1 MKTILSKYKEF
12 LKSNNKLNFKSYNDL
27 HNWSINEISDF
38 WESIVK
44 FFKIEFDKPPTII
57 YKFNKHFIKTLW
69 FVNSKIS
76 YSKNIFKNHK
86 LKTPAIKYQDENG
99 KYLEISWESL
109 KMKTLEFQEIL
120 VKNNVKLGDRV
131 VGYCSNTPEVVAAFL
146 AVNSL
151 GAIWSSCSPD
161 FGYDSVYDR
170 FNQIQPKFLFYHS
183 EYMYNGKI
191 FSLDSK
197 VKKLKNSIKSISGIL
212 DLNTKSTFT
221 NNLKKINLNFISV
234 DFDHPIWILFSS
246 GTTGKPKA
254 ITHRTGGMILEHY
267 KALSIHQNVSN
278 SDTYFW
284 YSTTGWMMWNYS
296 LSSLLI
302 GSTLCIYNGS
312 PIYPDNGVLWRF
324 AKKAKINHFG
334 HGAVF
339 FQNLLSNLPKEL
351 VSHDLSN
358 LITIGSTGSP
368 LFKETNIGLNK
379 LFPDAHIVSLSG
391 GTDVCTA
398 FIGGN
403 LDLDVIPG
411 EIQCKMLG
419 ASVEVWNDNAKEI
432 KNKMGELVLT
442 KPLISMPVF
451 FWNDINDEKYKK
463 SYFSKFNKIW
473 NHGDWVTETL
483 NGGII
488 VHGRSDSTL
497 NRFGVRI
504 GTSEIYSAIKDLYY
518 VEDSLI
524 IHVDDSNKNKLI
536 LFVKSSSKINYDELK
551 FVIRL
556 KCSPRHVPDLIFQ
569 TPDIPYTI
577 SGKKVE
583 VPIKKILMGKNQND
597 VVSKDSLRNPKSLDW
612 FVEFYENFSKSLP

>member
-1 MKTILSKYKEF
+1 MKSILSKYKEF

-38 WESIVK
+38 WGSIVK
-44 FFKIEFDKPPTII
+44 FFKIEFDKPPTTI
-57 YKFNKHFIKTLW
+57 YKFNKNFIKTLW

-76 YSKNIFKNHK
+76 YSKNIFRNHK

-120 VKNNVKLGDRV
+120 IKNNVKLGDRV

-197 VKKLKNSIKSISGIL
+197 VKKLKSSIKSISGIL

-324 AKKAKINHFG
+324 AKKTKINHFG

-551 FVIRL
+551 SVIRL
-556 KCSPRHVPDLIFQ
+556 KCSPRHVPDLFFQ

-612 FVEFYENFSKSLP
+612 FVEFYENFSKTLP

>member
-1 MKTILSKYKEF
+1 LKTILSKYKEF

-183 EYMYNGKI
+183 EYMYNGRI

-197 VKKLKNSIKSISGIL
+197 VKKLKNSIKSISSIL

-302 GSTLCIYNGS
+302 GSSLCIYNGS

-351 VSHDLSN
+351 VSYDLSN
-358 LITIGSTGSP
+358 IITIGSTGSP

-524 IHVDDSNKNKLI
+524 IHVDDSNENKLI

-597 VVSKDSLRNPKSLDW
+597 IVSKDSLRNPKSLDW

>member
-1 MKTILSKYKEF
+1 MKTILSKYNDF
-12 LKSNNKLNFKSYNDL
+12 LKYNNELNFSSYNEL
-27 HNWSINEISDF
+27 HKWSISELGEF

-44 FFKIEFDKPPTII
+44 FFKIEFDKPPTSI
-57 YKFNKHFIKTLW
+57 YKFNENFIKTLW
-69 FVNSKIS
+69 FTNSKIS
-76 YSKNIFKNHK
+76 YSKNIFKNEN

-99 KYLEISWESL
+99 NYFEISWNSL
-109 KMKTLEFQEIL
+109 KLKTLEFQNVL
-120 VKNNVKLGDRV
+120 VENNVQIGDRV
-131 VGYCSNTPEVVAAFL
+131 IAYCSNTPEVVAAFL
-146 AVNSL
+146 AVNSI

-170 FNQIQPKFLFYHS
+170 FNQIEPKFLFYHS
-183 EYMYNGKI
+183 EYTYNGK
-191 FSLDSK
+191 FFNLNSK
-197 VKKLKNSIKSISGIL
+197 VNKLKNSINSLCGSL
-212 DLNTKSTFT
+212 DLNTKSTFL
-221 NNLKKINLNFISV
+221 NPLKKVNLNFKSV

-254 ITHRTGGMILEHY
+254 ITHRTGGMILEHF
-267 KALSIHQNVSN
+267 KALSIHQNVCS
-278 SDTYFW
+278 SDSYFW

-302 GSTLCIYNGS
+302 GSSLCIYNGS
-312 PIYPDNGVLWRF
+312 PIHPDNGVLWRF
-324 AKKAKINHFG
+324 VQKAKINHFG

-339 FQNLLSNLPKEL
+339 FQNLLADIPEDLEFIDFSNLK
-351 VSHDLSN
+351 S
-358 LITIGSTGSP
+358 IGSTGSP

-379 LFPDAHIVSLSG
+379 LFPNTHIISLSG

-403 LDLDVIPG
+403 PEMNVVPG

-419 ASVEVWNDNAKEI
+419 ASIEVWDDNGKEI
-432 KNKMGELVLT
+432 KSKMGELVLT
-442 KPLISMPVF
+442 KPFISMPVF
-451 FWNDINDEKYKK
+451 LWDDRNYEKYVN
-463 SYFSKFNKIW
+463 SYYSKFNQIW
-473 NHGDWVTETL
+473 NHGDWVTETK

-504 GTSEIYSAIKDLYY
+504 GTSEIYSAISDLDF

-524 IHVDDSNKNKLI
+524 IHLDNNKENSLI
-536 LFVKSSSKINYDELK
+536 LFVKSLLKIDFNILK
-551 FVIRL
+551 SVIRQ
-556 KCSPRHVPDLIFQ
+556 KCSPRHVPDLIFK

-583 VPIKKILMGKNQND
+583 VPVKKILRGANIND
-597 VVSKDSLRNPKSLDW
+597 VVSKDSLRNPSSLDW
-612 FVEFYENFSKSLP
+612 FVEFYKNYL

>member
-1 MKTILSKYKEF
+1 MKTVLSKYKTF
-12 LKSNNKLNFKSYNDL
+12 LKSNNKLSFKSYNDL
-27 HNWSINEISDF
+27 HCWSVNEIADF
-38 WESIVK
+38 WDSIVK
-44 FFKIEFDKPPTII
+44 FFKIEFENPPTTI
-57 YKFNKHFIKTLW
+57 YKFNDDFIKTLW
-69 FVNSKIS
+69 FENSKIS
-76 YSKNIFKNHK
+76 YSKNVFKNHK

-99 KYLEISWESL
+99 SYIEITWGSL
-109 KMKTLEFQEIL
+109 KMKTLEFQRIL
-120 VKNNVKLGDRV
+120 VENNVKIGDRV
-131 VGYCSNTPEVVAAFL
+131 AGYCSNTAEVVAAFL

-191 FSLDSK
+191 FSLESK
-197 VKKLKNSIKSISGIL
+197 VEKLKSSIKSISGSL
-212 DLNTKSTFT
+212 DLNTKSIFSNNTNNINLTFT
-221 NNLKKINLNFISV
+221 PV
-234 DFDHPIWILFSS
+234 DFNHPIWILFSS

-267 KALSIHQNVSN
+267 KALSIHQNVIQ

-302 GSTLCIYNGS
+302 GATLCIYNGS
-312 PIYPDNGVLWRF
+312 PVYPDKGVLWRF

-339 FQNLLSNLPKEL
+339 FQNLLSDTPKEL
-351 VSHDLSN
+351 ISYDLSCIKT
-358 LITIGSTGSP
+358 LGSTGSP

-379 LFPDAHIVSLSG
+379 LFPNAHVVSLSG

-403 LDLDVIPG
+403 PEMDVIPG

-419 ASVEVWNDNAKEI
+419 ASIEVWNDHGTKV
-432 KNKMGELVLT
+432 KNEMGELVLT
-442 KPLISMPVF
+442 KPFISMPVF
-451 FWNDINDEKYKK
+451 FWNDKNDEKYRT

-473 NHGDWVTETL
+473 NHGDWVTHTL
-483 NGGII
+483 NDGII

-504 GTSEIYSAIKDLYY
+504 GTSEIYSAIKDLSY
-518 VEDSLI
+518 V
-524 IHVDDSNKNKLI
+524 
-536 LFVKSSSKINYDELK
+536 
-551 FVIRL
+551 
-556 KCSPRHVPDLIFQ
+556 
-569 TPDIPYTI
+569 
-577 SGKKVE
+577 
-583 VPIKKILMGKNQND
+583 
-597 VVSKDSLRNPKSLDW
+597 
-612 FVEFYENFSKSLP
+612 

>member
-1 MKTILSKYKEF
+1 LKTILSKYKEF

-57 YKFNKHFIKTLW
+57 YKFNKDFIKTLW

-109 KMKTLEFQEIL
+109 KIKTLEFQEIL

-183 EYMYNGKI
+183 EYMYNGRI

-197 VKKLKNSIKSISGIL
+197 VKKLKNSIKSISSIL

-351 VSHDLSN
+351 VSYDLSN
-358 LITIGSTGSP
+358 IITVGSTGSP
-368 LFKETNIGLNK
+368 LFKQTNIGLNK

-524 IHVDDSNKNKLI
+524 IHVDDSNENKLI

-551 FVIRL
+551 SVIRL

>member
-1 MKTILSKYKEF
+1 LKTVLSKYKTF
-12 LKSNNKLNFKSYNDL
+12 LKSNNKLSFKSYNDL
-27 HNWSINEISDF
+27 HCWSVNEIADF
-38 WESIVK
+38 WDSIVK
-44 FFKIEFDKPPTII
+44 FFKIEFENPPTTI
-57 YKFNKHFIKTLW
+57 YKFNDDFIKTLW
-69 FVNSKIS
+69 FENSKIS
-76 YSKNIFKNHK
+76 YSKNVFKNHK

-99 KYLEISWESL
+99 SYIEITWGSL
-109 KMKTLEFQEIL
+109 KMKTLEFQRIL
-120 VKNNVKLGDRV
+120 VENNVKIGDRV
-131 VGYCSNTPEVVAAFL
+131 AGYCSNTAEVVAAFL

-191 FSLDSK
+191 FSLESK
-197 VKKLKNSIKSISGIL
+197 VEKLKSSIKSISGSL
-212 DLNTKSTFT
+212 DLNTKSIFSNNTNNINLTFT
-221 NNLKKINLNFISV
+221 PV
-234 DFDHPIWILFSS
+234 DFNHPIWILFSS

-267 KALSIHQNVSN
+267 KTLSIHQNVIQ

-302 GSTLCIYNGS
+302 GATLCIYNGS
-312 PIYPDNGVLWRF
+312 PVYPDKGVLWRF
-324 AKKAKINHFG
+324 VKKAQINHFG

-339 FQNLLSNLPKEL
+339 FQNLLSDTPKEL
-351 VSHDLSN
+351 ISYDLFCIKT
-358 LITIGSTGSP
+358 LGSTGSP

-379 LFPDAHIVSLSG
+379 LFPNAHVVSLSG

-403 LDLDVIPG
+403 PEMDVIPG

-419 ASVEVWNDNAKEI
+419 ASIEVWNDHGTEV
-432 KNKMGELVLT
+432 KNEMGELVLT
-442 KPLISMPVF
+442 KPFISMPVF
-451 FWNDINDEKYKK
+451 FWNDKNDEKYRN

-473 NHGDWVTETL
+473 NHGDWVTHTV
-483 NGGII
+483 NDGII

-504 GTSEIYSAIKDLYY
+504 GTSEIYSAIKDLSY
-518 VEDSLI
+518 VDDSLI
-524 IHVDDSNKNKLI
+524 IHLDDSNNNQLI
-536 LFVKSSSKINYDELK
+536 LFVKSISEIDNDELK
-551 FVIRL
+551 SVIRQ
-556 KCSPRHVPDLIFQ
+556 KCSPRHVPDLIFK

-583 VPIKKILMGKNQND
+583 VPVKKILMGKNPND
-597 VVSKDSLRNPKSLDW
+597 VVSSDSLRNPKSLDW
-612 FVEFYENFSKSLP
+612 FVKFYKN

>member
-183 EYMYNGKI
+183 EYMYNGRI

-197 VKKLKNSIKSISGIL
+197 VKKLKNSIKSISSIL

-302 GSTLCIYNGS
+302 GSSLCIYNGS

-351 VSHDLSN
+351 VSNDLSN
-358 LITIGSTGSP
+358 IITIGSTGSP

-524 IHVDDSNKNKLI
+524 IHVDDSNENKLI

-597 VVSKDSLRNPKSLDW
+597 IVSKDSLRNPKSLDW

>member
-109 KMKTLEFQEIL
+109 KIKTLEFQEIL

-183 EYMYNGKI
+183 EYMYNGRI

-197 VKKLKNSIKSISGIL
+197 VKKLKNSIKSISSIL

-351 VSHDLSN
+351 VSYDLSN
-358 LITIGSTGSP
+358 IITIGSTGSP

-524 IHVDDSNKNKLI
+524 IHVDDSNENKLI

-551 FVIRL
+551 SVIRL

-597 VVSKDSLRNPKSLDW
+597 IVSKDSLRNPKSLDW

>member
-57 YKFNKHFIKTLW
+57 YKFNKDFIKTLW

-183 EYMYNGKI
+183 EYMYNGKF

-197 VKKLKNSIKSISGIL
+197 VKKLKSSIKSISSIL

-351 VSHDLSN
+351 VSYDLSN
-358 LITIGSTGSP
+358 IITIGSTGSP

-524 IHVDDSNKNKLI
+524 IHVDDTNENKLI

-551 FVIRL
+551 SVIRL

>member
-1 MKTILSKYKEF
+1 MKSILSKYKEF

-38 WESIVK
+38 WGSIVK
-44 FFKIEFDKPPTII
+44 FFKIEFDKPPTTI
-57 YKFNKHFIKTLW
+57 YKFNKNFIKTLW

-76 YSKNIFKNHK
+76 YSKNIFRNHK

-120 VKNNVKLGDRV
+120 IKNNVKLGDRV

-197 VKKLKNSIKSISGIL
+197 VKKLKSSIKSISGIL

-278 SDTYFW
+278 ADTYFW

-551 FVIRL
+551 SVIRL
-556 KCSPRHVPDLIFQ
+556 KCSPRHVPDLFFQ

-583 VPIKKILMGKNQND
+583 VPIKKILMGKNKND

-612 FVEFYENFSKSLP
+612 FVEFYENFSKTLP

>member
-1 MKTILSKYKEF
+1 MKSILSKYKEF

-38 WESIVK
+38 WGSIVK
-44 FFKIEFDKPPTII
+44 FFKIEFDKPPTTI
-57 YKFNKHFIKTLW
+57 YKFNKNFIKTLW

-76 YSKNIFKNHK
+76 YSKNIFRNHK

-120 VKNNVKLGDRV
+120 IKNNVKLGDRV

-197 VKKLKNSIKSISGIL
+197 VKKLKSSIKSISGIL

-278 SDTYFW
+278 ADTYFW

-524 IHVDDSNKNKLI
+524 IHVDDSNENKLI

-551 FVIRL
+551 SVIRL
-556 KCSPRHVPDLIFQ
+556 KCSPRHVPDLFFQ

-612 FVEFYENFSKSLP
+612 FVEFYENFSKTLP

>member
-1 MKTILSKYKEF
+1 LKTILSKYKEF

-183 EYMYNGKI
+183 EYMYNGRI

-197 VKKLKNSIKSISGIL
+197 VKKLKNSIKSISSIL

-302 GSTLCIYNGS
+302 GSSLCIYNGS

-351 VSHDLSN
+351 VSYDLSN
-358 LITIGSTGSP
+358 IITIGSTGSP

-524 IHVDDSNKNKLI
+524 IHVDDSNENKLI

-551 FVIRL
+551 SVIRL

-597 VVSKDSLRNPKSLDW
+597 IVSKDSLRNPKSLDW

>member
-38 WESIVK
+38 WDSIVN
-44 FFKIEFDKPPTII
+44 FFKIEFDKPPTTI
-57 YKFNKHFIKTLW
+57 YKFNKNFIKTLW

-197 VKKLKNSIKSISGIL
+197 VKKLKSSIKSISSIL

-351 VSHDLSN
+351 VSYDLSN
-358 LITIGSTGSP
+358 IITIGSTGSP

-403 LDLDVIPG
+403 LDLDVVPG

-524 IHVDDSNKNKLI
+524 IHVDDSNENKLI

-551 FVIRL
+551 SVIRL

-612 FVEFYENFSKSLP
+612 FVEFYENFSKTLA

>member
-1 MKTILSKYKEF
+1 MKTVLSKYKTF
-12 LKSNNKLNFKSYNDL
+12 LKSNNKLSFKSYNDL
-27 HNWSINEISDF
+27 HYWSVNEIADF
-38 WESIVK
+38 WDSIVK
-44 FFKIEFDKPPTII
+44 FFKIEFENPPTTI
-57 YKFNKHFIKTLW
+57 YKFNDDFIKTLW
-69 FVNSKIS
+69 FENSKIS
-76 YSKNIFKNHK
+76 YSKNVFKNHK

-99 KYLEISWESL
+99 SYIEITWGSL
-109 KMKTLEFQEIL
+109 KMKTLEFQRIL
-120 VKNNVKLGDRV
+120 VENNVKIGDRV
-131 VGYCSNTPEVVAAFL
+131 AGYCSNTAEVVAAFL

-191 FSLDSK
+191 FSLESK
-197 VKKLKNSIKSISGIL
+197 VEKLKSSIKSISGSL
-212 DLNTKSTFT
+212 DLNTKSIFSNNTNNINLTFT
-221 NNLKKINLNFISV
+221 PV
-234 DFDHPIWILFSS
+234 DFNHPIWILFSS

-267 KALSIHQNVSN
+267 KALSIHQNVN
-278 SDTYFW
+278 QSDTYFW

-302 GSTLCIYNGS
+302 GATLCIYNGS
-312 PIYPDNGVLWRF
+312 PVYPDKGVLWRF

-339 FQNLLSNLPKEL
+339 FQNLLSDTPKEL
-351 VSHDLSN
+351 ISYDLSCIKT
-358 LITIGSTGSP
+358 LGSTGSP

-379 LFPDAHIVSLSG
+379 LFPNAHVVSLSG

-403 LDLDVIPG
+403 PEMDVIPG

-419 ASVEVWNDNAKEI
+419 ASIEVWNDHGTEV
-432 KNKMGELVLT
+432 KNEMGELVLT
-442 KPLISMPVF
+442 KPFISMPVF
-451 FWNDINDEKYKK
+451 FWNDKNDEKYRN

-473 NHGDWVTETL
+473 NHGDWVTHTL
-483 NGGII
+483 NDGII

-504 GTSEIYSAIKDLYY
+504 GTSEIYSAIKDLSY
-518 VEDSLI
+518 VDDSLI
-524 IHVDDSNKNKLI
+524 IHLDDSNNNQLI
-536 LFVKSSSKINYDELK
+536 LFVKSISEIDNDELK
-551 FVIRL
+551 SVIRQ
-556 KCSPRHVPDLIFQ
+556 KCSPRHVPDLIFKI
-569 TPDIPYTI
+569 PDIPYTI

-583 VPIKKILMGKNQND
+583 VPVKKILMGKNPND
-597 VVSKDSLRNPKSLDW
+597 VVSSDSLRNPKSLDW
-612 FVEFYENFSKSLP
+612 FVKFYKN

>member
-44 FFKIEFDKPPTII
+44 FFKIEFDKPPTTI
-57 YKFNKHFIKTLW
+57 YKFNKDFIKTLW

-197 VKKLKNSIKSISGIL
+197 VKKLKSSIKSISSIL

-324 AKKAKINHFG
+324 ARKAKINHFG

-403 LDLDVIPG
+403 LDLDVVPG

-524 IHVDDSNKNKLI
+524 IHVDDSNENKLI

-551 FVIRL
+551 SVIRL

-612 FVEFYENFSKSLP
+612 FVEFYENFSKTLA

>member
-1 MKTILSKYKEF
+1 MKTILSNYKEF
-12 LKSNNKLNFKSYNDL
+12 LKSNYKLNFKSYSDL

-38 WESIVK
+38 WQSIVEY
-44 FFKIEFDKPPTII
+44 FKIEFDKPPTKI
-57 YKFNKHFIKTLW
+57 YKFNKDFIKTLW
-69 FVNSKIS
+69 FTNSKIS
-76 YSKNIFKNHK
+76 YSRNVFKNHK
-86 LKTPAIKYQDENG
+86 LKTPAIKYQNESG
-99 KYLEISWESL
+99 KYLEISWNEL

-120 VKNNVKLGDRV
+120 LKNNVKLGDRV

-170 FNQIQPKFLFYHS
+170 FNQIKPKFLFYHS
-183 EYMYNGKI
+183 EYIYNGKK
-191 FSLDSK
+191 FSLDSR
-197 VKKLKNSIKSISGIL
+197 VKKLKSSIKSISNIL
-212 DLNTKSTFT
+212 DLNAKSKFN
-221 NNLKKINLNFISV
+221 NNLKKIDLNFKSV
-234 DFDHPIWILFSS
+234 DFNHPIWILFSS

-267 KALSIHQNVSN
+267 KALSIHQNVSMGH
-278 SDTYFW
+278 SYFW

-296 LSSLLI
+296 LSSLLL

-312 PIYPDNGVLWRF
+312 PTYPDNGILWRF
-324 AKKAKINHFG
+324 AKKAEINHFG

-339 FQNLLSNLPKEL
+339 FQYILSNLPKEL
-351 VSHDLSN
+351 ASHNLSN

-368 LFKETNIGLNK
+368 LFKETNIGLKK
-379 LFPDAHIVSLSG
+379 LFPNAHIVSLSG

-419 ASVEVWNDNAKEI
+419 ASVEVWNDDAKKI
-432 KNKMGELVLT
+432 KNQMGELVLT
-442 KPLISMPVF
+442 KPLISMPVS
-451 FWNDINDEKYKK
+451 FWNDINYKKYKK

-504 GTSEIYSAIKDLYY
+504 GTSEIYSAIKDLNY

-524 IHVDDSNKNKLI
+524 IHIDHSNDNKLI

-551 FVIRL
+551 SIIKS
-556 KCSPRHVPDLIFQ
+556 KCSPRHVPDFVFKA
-569 TPDIPYTI
+569 PDIPYTI

-583 VPIKKILMGKNQND
+583 VPIKKILMGKNQNE
-597 VVSKDSLRNPKSLDW
+597 VVSKDSLKNPKSLDW
-612 FVEFYENFSKSLP
+612 FVEFYEYLSKSLA

>member
-44 FFKIEFDKPPTII
+44 FFKIEFDKPPTTI
-57 YKFNKHFIKTLW
+57 YKFNKDFIKTLW

-120 VKNNVKLGDRV
+120 VNNNVKLGDRV

-197 VKKLKNSIKSISGIL
+197 VKKLKSSIKSISSIL

-324 AKKAKINHFG
+324 ARKAKINHFG

-403 LDLDVIPG
+403 LDLDVVPG

-524 IHVDDSNKNKLI
+524 IHVDDSNENKLI

-551 FVIRL
+551 SVIRL

-612 FVEFYENFSKSLP
+612 FVEFYENFSKTLA

>member
-109 KMKTLEFQEIL
+109 KIKTLEFQEIL

-183 EYMYNGKI
+183 EYMYNGRI

-197 VKKLKNSIKSISGIL
+197 VKKLKNSIKSISSIL

-302 GSTLCIYNGS
+302 GSSLCIYNGS

-351 VSHDLSN
+351 VSYDLSN
-358 LITIGSTGSP
+358 IITIGSTGSP

-524 IHVDDSNKNKLI
+524 IHVDDSNENKLI

-597 VVSKDSLRNPKSLDW
+597 IVSKDSLRNPKSLDW

>member
-1 MKTILSKYKEF
+1 MKTILSKYNDF
-12 LKSNNKLNFKSYNDL
+12 LKSNNELNFSSYNEL
-27 HNWSINEISDF
+27 HKWSISELGEF

-44 FFKIEFDKPPTII
+44 FFKIEFDKPPTSI
-57 YKFNKHFIKTLW
+57 YKFNENFIKTLW
-69 FVNSKIS
+69 FTNSKIS
-76 YSKNIFKNHK
+76 YSKNIFKNEN

-99 KYLEISWESL
+99 NYFEISWNSL
-109 KMKTLEFQEIL
+109 KLKTLEFQNVL
-120 VKNNVKLGDRV
+120 VENNVQIGDRV
-131 VGYCSNTPEVVAAFL
+131 IAYCSNTPEVVAAFL
-146 AVNSL
+146 AVNSI

-170 FNQIQPKFLFYHS
+170 FNQIEPKFLFYHS
-183 EYMYNGKI
+183 EYTYNGK
-191 FSLDSK
+191 FFNLNSK
-197 VKKLKNSIKSISGIL
+197 VNKLKNSINSLCGSL
-212 DLNTKSTFT
+212 DLNTKSTFL
-221 NNLKKINLNFISV
+221 NPLKKVNLNFKSV

-254 ITHRTGGMILEHY
+254 ITHRTGGMILEHF
-267 KALSIHQNVSN
+267 KALSIHQNVCS
-278 SDTYFW
+278 SDSYFW

-302 GSTLCIYNGS
+302 GSSLCIYNGS
-312 PIYPDNGVLWRF
+312 PIHPDNGVLWRF
-324 AKKAKINHFG
+324 VQKAKINHFG

-339 FQNLLSNLPKEL
+339 FQNLLADIPEDLEFIDFSNLK
-351 VSHDLSN
+351 S
-358 LITIGSTGSP
+358 IGSTGSP

-379 LFPDAHIVSLSG
+379 LFPNTHIISLSG

-403 LDLDVIPG
+403 PEMNVVPG

-419 ASVEVWNDNAKEI
+419 ASIEVWDDNGKEI
-432 KNKMGELVLT
+432 KSKMGELVLT
-442 KPLISMPVF
+442 KPFISMPVF
-451 FWNDINDEKYKK
+451 LWDDRNYEKYVN
-463 SYFSKFNKIW
+463 SYYSKFNQIW
-473 NHGDWVTETL
+473 NHGDWVTETK

-504 GTSEIYSAIKDLYY
+504 GTSEIYSAISDLDF

-524 IHVDDSNKNKLI
+524 IHLDNNKENSLI
-536 LFVKSSSKINYDELK
+536 LFVKSLLKIDFNILK
-551 FVIRL
+551 SVIRQ
-556 KCSPRHVPDLIFQ
+556 KCSPRHVPDLIFK

-583 VPIKKILMGKNQND
+583 VPVKKILRGANIND
-597 VVSKDSLRNPKSLDW
+597 VVSKDSLRNPSSLDW
-612 FVEFYENFSKSLP
+612 FVEFYKN